1 MFILAKVAAQVVIH
15 LVHSCVVT
23 IISHLE
29 KLPRIIIVIIIVLDL
44 FGRRHYN
51 FFLRDGDFYLA
62 AI

>member
-1 MFILAKVAAQVVIH
+1 MFILAKVAAQVSIH
-15 LVHSCVVT
+15 LVHSCEVT

-29 KLPRIIIVIIIVLDL
+29 KLSRIIIVIIIVLYL

-51 FFLRDGDFYLA
+51 FFLRDGNFNFA